1 MLQKLEHDSY
11 ETWVEQFLDSGT
23 KEYEVT
29 ENNTRHHVSTRFTEE
44 ERASNENTILQL
56 VIAHAEKK
64 EYRSLC
70 MMGEYLRA
78 HGHFYWDATP
88 VMCKTLQLL
97 LQQANETI
105 DNEEVFKDPYVLC
118 LANSVYD
125 IVFHQIRF
133 GEYGLIC
140 ETLYNQLIAKIEGEK
155 FVQSWQDAKKN
166 FVGEWFPDGYYEQCN
181 YFINFGKGDEEEDDD
196 DSGLARPE

>member
-1 MLQKLEHDSY
+1 MLQRLDHESY
-11 ETWVEQFLDSGT
+11 ATWVEQFLAVGT

-29 ENNTRHHVSTRFTEE
+29 EDNTRRHVSTHYTEE
-44 ERASNENTILQL
+44 ERATIENAILL
-56 VIAHAEKK
+56 LIITHAEKK
-64 EYRSLC
+64 EYRSLG

-88 VMCKTLQLL
+88 VMCETLQLL
-97 LQQANETI
+97 LQLANEII
-105 DNEEVFKDPYVLC
+105 DNGEVFRDPYVLC

-133 GEYGLIC
+133 EEYELIC
-140 ETLYNQLIAKIEGEK
+140 ETLYNQLTAKIEDEK

-166 FVGEWFPDGYYEQCN
+166 FVGEWFPDGYYEQCD
-181 YFINFGKGDEEEDDD
+181 YFINFGKDNEEDV
-196 DSGLARPE
+196 PTP